1 MVSVLYIPA
10 SSVCL
15 QLVLSAMG
23 TPLCLD
29 NFYEDRDFQ
38 GRSYETSQDCPD
50 MSSDMSRCQSCRVES
65 GCFMAYE
72 RPNFM
77 GNQFFLRREEYSD
90 YMHMGMSDSV
100 LSCRMIPQHRGSFR
114 MRVYEKENF
123 RGQMHEMMEDCESFQ
138 DHYRMANC
146 ESTQV
151 MEGHWLMYEQPH
163 FRGRMIY
170 VRPGEYRN
178 LR

>member
-1 MVSVLYIPA
+1 
-10 SSVCL
+10 
-15 QLVLSAMG
+15 
-23 TPLCLD
+23 
-29 NFYEDRDFQ
+29 
-38 GRSYETSQDCPD
+38 
-50 MSSDMSRCQSCRVES
+50 MSSYMSRCQSCRVES

-100 LSCRMIPQHRGSFR
+100 LSCRMIPLHRGSFR

-138 DHYRMANC
+138 DRYRMANC

-178 LR
+178 LREMGDASWNPVRVA